1 MEAGQNISTQL
12 QNGRPGE
19 NLNKAPAGN
28 MQTAQHS
35 FMLDAGTIHKA
46 QHTSSKHGVWVM
58 NLPQKLGSWVIHPNT
73 APEGTTYTAQH
84 SSSKNVG
91 WVKHLNTASAKIKAG

>member
-1 MEAGQNISTQL
+1 
-12 QNGRPGE
+12 
-19 NLNKAPAGN
+19 
-28 MQTAQHS
+28 
-35 FMLDAGTIHKA
+35 
-46 QHTSSKHGVWVM
+46 M